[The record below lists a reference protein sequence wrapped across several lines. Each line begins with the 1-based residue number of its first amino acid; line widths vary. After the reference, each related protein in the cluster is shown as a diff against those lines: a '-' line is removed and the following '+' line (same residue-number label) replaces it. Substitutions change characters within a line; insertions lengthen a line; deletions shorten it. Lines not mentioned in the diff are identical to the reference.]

1 MKAEGYLQT
10 ECIAE
15 FRNQLERYGT
25 GVIIPVPNELAVKR
39 KDIIIKDGC
48 SDLIL
53 VIKNRVIFCE
63 LKVGTNKQ
71 QPNQIEFQNLVTNLG
86 YQYHIIR
93 SLDEFRNLIQTLRET
108 SA

>member
-15 FRNQLERYGT
+15 FRNQFERYRT
-25 GVIIPVPNELAVKR
+25 GVIIPVPNELARKR
-39 KDIIIKDGC
+39 KDIIIKEGC

-53 VIKNRVIFCE
+53 VFNNKVIFCE
-63 LKVGTNKQ
+63 LKVGFNKQ
-71 QPNQIEFQNLVTNLG
+71 QPNQIDFQNLVTNLG

-93 SLDEFRNLIQTLRET
+93 SIDEFRNLITSLRD
-108 SA
+108 

>member
-1 MKAEGYLQT
+1 MKAEGYLQA

-15 FRNQLERYGT
+15 FRNQFERFAK
-25 GVIIPVPNELAVKR
+25 GVVIPVPNELARKR
-39 KDIIIKDGC
+39 KDVIIKDGC

-53 VIKNRVIFCE
+53 VIKNKVIFCE
-63 LKVGTNKQ
+63 LKVGTNNQ

-108 SA
+108 PA